1 MDTPGE
7 SNTLA
12 AAALFAASLV
22 VDAFTA
28 RDAPEPEGTAA
39 TSLRASSIILVA
51 CLASPPIREWM
62 LLEQRAVGAV
72 LLAGVAF
79 AGMHEGSTGQRV
91 GDSIFIVLMYVAMLY
106 MFWSGGVLKDIDG
119 NRVYSVSADAPP
131 FVRREMLM
139 NVAVSTLLYSSLRLV
154 RQAYDQPLAVSDY
167 THASTA
173 FDGTQRELQG
183 YAYSSSVGV
192 SALCF
197 GAAAGVGT
205 AVAMFVTSE
214 LRTQGTAAATL
225 LLTVSA
231 TAQLTSAFVTT
242 LSQSEALDNLPAIWS
257 TGACAVRELCPVAFD
272 ARRMSVINQSPSA
285 LWINGLGTFVL
296 AYAPTLRMQSRTQM
310 LGTQRNFE
318 MVVYAMIGTT
328 ICVVALIAY
337 LSFSGSEALTD
348 YALVGAVIS
357 VFVTAFVDSLAGA
370 LSFVICLTG
379 DIVTNWA
386 ADGSEGVFMHLARSY
401 EMYIMLLLVSYTLLN
416 LFVEVLWRVLPQ
428 EAIDATDRVLGV
440 IVVAGTS
447 AATAL
452 YLAAAASAASYDGQL
467 LDETHLRG
475 PDRRF
480 ARTSAA
486 AAVEHWLPLLVWLP
500 LYGCRCE
507 VEFLSTRTRA
517 IAWYVSGLVPVGMWF
532 VALAVLEASPT
543 RAVGWADSS
552 AYLVNV
558 AVVAVSPWLVLVWA

>member
-1 MDTPGE
+1 
-7 SNTLA
+7 
-12 AAALFAASLV
+12 
-22 VDAFTA
+22 
-28 RDAPEPEGTAA
+28 
-39 TSLRASSIILVA
+39 
-51 CLASPPIREWM
+51 
-62 LLEQRAVGAV
+62 
-72 LLAGVAF
+72 
-79 AGMHEGSTGQRV
+79 
-91 GDSIFIVLMYVAMLY
+91 
-106 MFWSGGVLKDIDG
+106 
-119 NRVYSVSADAPP
+119 
-131 FVRREMLM
+131 
-139 NVAVSTLLYSSLRLV
+139 
-154 RQAYDQPLAVSDY
+154 
-167 THASTA
+167 
-173 FDGTQRELQG
+173 
-183 YAYSSSVGV
+183 
-192 SALCF
+192 
-197 GAAAGVGT
+197 
-205 AVAMFVTSE
+205 
-214 LRTQGTAAATL
+214 
-225 LLTVSA
+225 
-231 TAQLTSAFVTT
+231 
-242 LSQSEALDNLPAIWS
+242 
-257 TGACAVRELCPVAFD
+257 
-272 ARRMSVINQSPSA
+272 
-285 LWINGLGTFVL
+285 
-296 AYAPTLRMQSRTQM
+296 
-310 LGTQRNFE
+310 
-318 MVVYAMIGTT
+318 MVVYAIIGTT
-328 ICVVALIAY
+328 VCVVALIAY

-386 ADGSEGVFMHLARSY
+386 ADGSEGVFLHLARSY
-401 EMYIMLLLVSYTLLN
+401 ELYIMVLLVSYTLLN

-447 AATAL
+447 AAAAL

-507 VEFLSTRTRA
+507 VEFLSTQTRA
-517 IAWYVSGLVPVGMWF
+517 IAWYVSGLVPVFMWF